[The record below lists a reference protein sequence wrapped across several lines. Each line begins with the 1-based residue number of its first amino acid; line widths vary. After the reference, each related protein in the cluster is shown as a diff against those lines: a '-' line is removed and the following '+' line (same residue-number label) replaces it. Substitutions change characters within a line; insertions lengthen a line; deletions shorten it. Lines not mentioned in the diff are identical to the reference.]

1 MKYFCPYS
9 IFILFVTLILTGSC
23 GQNDYPSSLYK
34 ADSLAS
40 ANPDSAIIFLAQLED
55 EMKEENEHTR
65 MYYSLLKLKANDKA
79 YVTHTSDSIIMPIV
93 EYYEDRDDKRH
104 LPEAYY
110 YAGRVYSDLGDALQA
125 LEYFYKG
132 KDAIGE
138 RTDIQ
143 YLTLKGYILTQTGY
157 LLVEQGLYENAIQAF
172 KESYRIREQ
181 MNDSIKIINN
191 LKNIGHTYYFLKE
204 TDSALFY
211 HNKAYDLA
219 VKYKQFENQGIISYM
234 KAEVYMSKGELD
246 KAHKNI
252 IEALKNI
259 SKPSENFI
267 YTAAL
272 EYYRAVDA
280 EDSVLYFVNKIMEK
294 GDGRARWIANR
305 ALAEIY
311 FSSGDISNGISSWSK
326 CVEYSDSSRIASKTE
341 YIIRYNTLYNYQLRE
356 KENAMLEAENKDKTI
371 VIIVSVSSVLLLA
384 ILVLLLIIYIK
395 KKKAEHE
402 IDKKE
407 IEYNRS
413 LIQQHEERISNL
425 RETLLKQYSV
435 VNNQQ
440 REEII
445 KFEKKNWD
453 DLALTLKIID
463 NKFINRLIELY
474 PGMKSNDMK
483 VCMLERLKFTNNQ
496 MADIMNVSV
505 DAIKKRKQR
514 MKSKYFMNFSTE
526 HNLDSILDFI
536 ANGINV

>member
-1 MKYFCPYS
+1 
-9 IFILFVTLILTGSC
+9 
-23 GQNDYPSSLYK
+23 
-34 ADSLAS
+34 
-40 ANPDSAIIFLAQLED
+40 
-55 EMKEENEHTR
+55 
-65 MYYSLLKLKANDKA
+65 
-79 YVTHTSDSIIMPIV
+79 
-93 EYYEDRDDKRH
+93 
-104 LPEAYY
+104 
-110 YAGRVYSDLGDALQA
+110 
-125 LEYFYKG
+125 
-132 KDAIGE
+132 
-138 RTDIQ
+138 
-143 YLTLKGYILTQTGY
+143 
-157 LLVEQGLYENAIQAF
+157 
-172 KESYRIREQ
+172 
-181 MNDSIKIINN
+181 
-191 LKNIGHTYYFLKE
+191 
-204 TDSALFY
+204 
-211 HNKAYDLA
+211 
-219 VKYKQFENQGIISYM
+219 
-234 KAEVYMSKGELD
+234 
-246 KAHKNI
+246 
-252 IEALKNI
+252 
-259 SKPSENFI
+259 
-267 YTAAL
+267 
-272 EYYRAVDA
+272 
-280 EDSVLYFVNKIMEK
+280 
-294 GDGRARWIANR
+294 
-305 ALAEIY
+305 
-311 FSSGDISNGISSWSK
+311 
-326 CVEYSDSSRIASKTE
+326 
-341 YIIRYNTLYNYQLRE
+341 
-356 KENAMLEAENKDKTI
+356 MLEAENKDKTI

-474 PGMKSNDMK
+474 PEMKSNDMK